1 MPDKVR
7 LFIAVRF
14 SSQVIQNLAKLMD
27 KLRGPLDRRAD
38 IKWVKAANIHLTLQF
53 LGDVD
58 EGLLPKL
65 TGSLSGAYNNME
77 KFQVQ
82 LADVGAFP
90 KPSRSRII
98 WTGIVHG
105 ADGLRAL
112 HSATMEVT
120 EGFGF
125 EREDRPFKAHVTLGR
140 IRARSNHMPDLS
152 KPLQGFSGA
161 EVGKCQIEEVH
172 LVKSELRPDGPLYTT
187 LDSFPIGQ

>member
-14 SSQVIQNLAKLMD
+14 SRDVTQNLAALMD
-27 KLRGPLDRRAD
+27 RLRGPLDRRAD
-38 IKWVKAANIHLTLQF
+38 IKWVEAHNIHLTLQF

-65 TGSLSGAYNNME
+65 TGSLSGAYSNLD
-77 KFQVQ
+77 KFHVS

-90 KPSRSRII
+90 KPNRARVI

-120 EGFGF
+120 KEFGF
-125 EREDRPFKAHVTLGR
+125 EPDDRPFKAHVTLGR
-140 IRARSNHMPDLS
+140 IRTRSNRFPDLS
-152 KPLQGFSGA
+152 KPLKGFFGA
-161 EVGKCQIEEVH
+161 KVGKCQIQQVH
-172 LVKSELRPDGPLYTT
+172 LVKSELRPNGPLYTT
-187 LDSFPIGQ
+187 LDSFPIGR